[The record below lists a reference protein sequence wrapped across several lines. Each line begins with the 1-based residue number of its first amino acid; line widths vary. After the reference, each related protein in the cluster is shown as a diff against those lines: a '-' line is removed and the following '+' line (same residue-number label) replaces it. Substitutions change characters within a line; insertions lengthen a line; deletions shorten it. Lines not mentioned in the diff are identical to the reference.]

1 MESLVAVLIDGII
14 YSAWLFVAAVGLTL
28 IYGVMKIVNV
38 THGSFYALGAYAAAS
53 STGWALKQGMPVPW
67 SYAVLLG

>member
-1 MESLVAVLIDGII
+1 VEQLLAVLIDGII

-53 STGWALKQGMPVPW
+53 ITGALLAHGMPP
-67 SYAVLLG
+67 SL